1 MFRWASVGDRGGGC
15 VIPFLLDTQEARGSS
30 PLGPTHRTPSKQLGI
45 LFFLE
50 SSEMALRSAREP
62 TREPIHENREDMSA
76 WLRAIEYLKKA
87 AVKPQ
92 LCSKMGS
99 EPSEF

>member
-1 MFRWASVGDRGGGC
+1 M
-15 VIPFLLDTQEARGSS
+15 
-30 PLGPTHRTPSKQLGI
+30 
-45 LFFLE
+45 E